1 MGCPDIQS
9 IFVVRPI
16 TRNERTYR
24 FAYSSSGRKPPFQPD
39 LESLARTLPSHS
51 VASASYRIL
60 PIRSFCLKQIHTLK
74 TRSQVSQN
82 YKGTTTST
90 TNKTRRVPPLPG
102 WTFEGIKKPFGFML
116 RSPTRKKKHTGTTR
130 FV

>member
-24 FAYSSSGRKPPFQPD
+24 FAYSSSGRKPPFKPD

-51 VASASYRIL
+51 VASASYR
-60 PIRSFCLKQIHTLK
+60 FE
-74 TRSQVSQN
+74 VS
-82 YKGTTTST
+82 
-90 TNKTRRVPPLPG
+90 V
-102 WTFEGIKKPFGFML
+102 
-116 RSPTRKKKHTGTTR
+116 
-130 FV
+130 